1 MAIGFNVAE
10 ATKAW
15 CMRWKRG
22 VLRRELLR
30 AELRFVVEDVD
41 FFFGSGF
48 GFGFG
53 LGLEEELPAEA

>member
-15 CMRWKRG
+15 CIRWKRG
-22 VLRRELLR
+22 VLRRERLR
-30 AELRFVVEDVD
+30 AVLRFVVEDEA
-41 FFFGSGF
+41 FFF

-53 LGLEEELPAEA
+53 LAEELPAAG